1 MFPFKKVTI
10 DLKTG
15 EKIELDGDALDR
27 ALQYSPSV
35 SSSSSSVVLVGLLK

>member
-1 MFPFKKVTI
+1 LGGGLPNPAMFPFNKVTI

-35 SSSSSSVVLVGLLK
+35 